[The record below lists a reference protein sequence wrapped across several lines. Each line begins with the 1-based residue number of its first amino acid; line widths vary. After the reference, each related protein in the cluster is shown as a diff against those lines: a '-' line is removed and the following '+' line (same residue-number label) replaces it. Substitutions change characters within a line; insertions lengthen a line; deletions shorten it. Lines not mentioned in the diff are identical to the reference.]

1 MWPMW
6 NAFETTHVFH
16 LISFIVF
23 LLFPLSVS
31 VFKVTIF
38 QKCGMILVGEILW
51 KLLKKKKAYINIQR
65 YVSLTSGENL
75 IACIQIGLNF
85 LQYQL
90 LKIHFCF
97 TVGFFEEEKKNPC
110 YSHYRW
116 RHQHHNHR
124 ERSHFIAI
132 LFTKV
137 VVFFSWSIAF
147 DYFFLSE
154 NTWSTVSVCWLSL
167 YLQKCLGLWVCIYA
181 ERDIESLF
189 SGCIINWNMWS
200 LYTPKADRLVVK
212 CYLFYFRWEYYHLS
226 LLTLILTVIL
236 SPPSNS
242 TSVHEEQCIIST
254 ELLLE

>member
-1 MWPMW
+1 MVWFW
-6 NAFETTHVFH
+6 WVKYFG
-16 LISFIVF
+16 SF
-23 LLFPLSVS
+23 
-31 VFKVTIF
+31 
-38 QKCGMILVGEILW
+38 W
-51 KLLKKKKAYINIQR
+51 KKKKAYINIQR